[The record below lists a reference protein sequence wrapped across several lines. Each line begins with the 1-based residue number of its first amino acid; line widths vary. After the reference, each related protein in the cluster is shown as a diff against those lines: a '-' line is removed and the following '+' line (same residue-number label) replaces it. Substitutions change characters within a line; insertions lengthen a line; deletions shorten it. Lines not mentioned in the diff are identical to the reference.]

1 MRKYD
6 NVWLFLIINIFWLY
20 FINVKL
26 YIYLI
31 KKGGSM
37 VLGES
42 IGLEIE
48 DKYLLSI
55 YFMIGVRYKKW

>member
-1 MRKYD
+1 
-6 NVWLFLIINIFWLY
+6 
-20 FINVKL
+20 
-26 YIYLI
+26 
-31 KKGGSM
+31 M

-48 DKYLLSI
+48 EKYLLST